1 MELSPKVSARRRSAG
16 VKWSVCTSS
25 FLDTADTTYQKVD
38 IGFAAIKRPS
48 YMTYLPY
55 KPTS

>member
-16 VKWSVCTSS
+16 VKWSVCTSC

-48 YMTYLPY
+48 YTAYLPY